1 MQPKHFS
8 RRPATHHDDPETNS
22 RSNTGS
28 AARLHTGHNTVTAG
42 RTVPADPDG
51 NKDKLHTGSPVQKTT
66 NAIADMHNDL
76 EPVYG
81 KQKHTQAG
89 QPTLYTPE
97 VCDKVIEWGKQGYS
111 KTNMASELCVSRT
124 TIYEWCKDHVEFSYA
139 LSIAMTHSE
148 SYWEH
153 KALKG
158 IDEPAKEFNTG
169 LFGKIMSA
177 RFPETYRET
186 TRTEHGGI
194 GGGPIPVA
202 VATVQITGEG
212 LRDYYK
218 QFVDKATRPRLNASS
233 IQD

>member
-1 MQPKHFS
+1 MQRKQYT
-8 RRPATHHDDPETNS
+8 RRTPTHASHTETDS
-22 RSNTGS
+22 SSNAGN
-28 AARLHTGHNTVTAG
+28 RVGHHTGRTDSDTVRSSSVDRVGHQDKQHTPDNTRRAAN
-42 RTVPADPDG
+42 P
-51 NKDKLHTGSPVQKTT
+51 L
-66 NAIADMHNDL
+66 ADMPNDL

-81 KQKHTQAG
+81 TQKHTHAG

-186 TRTEHGGI
+186 TRTEHSGPEGA
-194 GGGPIPVA
+194 PIPVA
-202 VATVQITGEG
+202 VANAALTGEG
-212 LRDYYK
+212 LKDYYK
-218 QFVDKATRPRLNASS
+218 QFMDKATQHKNASS
-233 IQD
+233 V